1 MSNQEEEDAM
11 AKATIAVDFP
21 ANIDD
26 KISKQQ
32 KEFDLDSNCLLTPYS
47 FIIQNST
54 PTSS

>member
-47 FIIQNST
+47 FIIQNSK